1 MGPIRMDWHTYLTYL
16 VHSYLQVKCSAS
28 LGVLGRKE
36 AAVPDRT
43 PALLSWWEQRIKIC
57 RQLHVCACVLCKAI
71 EYWNKF
77 SEQIFVNYYSRI
89 ILYIQVCM
97 EKWIQVIST
106 PLYGPQKSQI
116 QRKSNKIKI
125 ESQQITKS
133 IQILFDVIQDCTRYA
148 DAPIRPSRCPVGL
161 RFSLR
166 RQADSPRPLP
176 RQAEAA
182 VMGFGPSSVA
192 TRTVSPL
199 GWPVTGVHLGYICV
213 RDFWYSMSF
222 SML

>member
-1 MGPIRMDWHTYLTYL
+1 MGPNRMDWHTYLTYL

-36 AAVPDRT
+36 AAVPGRT

-57 RQLHVCACVLCKAI
+57 RQLHVCACVLCKTI

-77 SEQIFVNYYSRI
+77 SEHIFVNYYSRI

-97 EKWIQVIST
+97 EKWIQVTST

-125 ESQQITKS
+125 ESQHITKS

-148 DAPIRPSRCPVGL
+148 DTPIPVPSWPALLSASPGGLAAGITAPGGGSGDGFWAFVRCNED
-161 RFSLR
+161 R
-166 RQADSPRPLP
+166 LP
-176 RQAEAA
+176 TWLTGDRCT
-182 VMGFGPSSVA
+182 FGI
-192 TRTVSPL
+192 
-199 GWPVTGVHLGYICV
+199 HLGKGFLI
-213 RDFWYSMSF
+213 
-222 SML
+222 